1 MSGCRTAPCRLAGS
15 VQTRRAHYRNFQI
28 KFSETAMPDQS
39 DRELFLKEVS
49 GIERLKQ
56 DRVPAGRRKAGD
68 RESLARKRQ
77 AAEQGSLQEESLG
90 FTTGYVEEIA
100 PEGIIS
106 IHDSGV
112 QERVLRSL
120 RRGDLRPERRLDLHN
135 HTLEQARQ
143 AVMHFISSSV
153 LLGIRT
159 VIIVHGKGEFSSPR
173 AFLKSHVASWLAQ
186 SPDVI
191 AAETAAPRD
200 GGYGAVY
207 VLLRK
212 RS

>member
-112 QERVLRSL
+112 QERVLRS
-120 RRGDLRPERRLDLHN
+120 
-135 HTLEQARQ
+135 
-143 AVMHFISSSV
+143 S
-153 LLGIRT
+153 
-159 VIIVHGKGEFSSPR
+159 
-173 AFLKSHVASWLAQ
+173 
-186 SPDVI
+186 
-191 AAETAAPRD
+191 AAATSAPR
-200 GGYGAVY
+200 GG
-207 VLLRK
+207 LTSTTT
-212 RS
+212 RSSRQGSPS